1 MVHILADELH
11 AVVLRLVQAND
22 MGDSK
27 VSEDLEVV
35 FWSVTSFA
43 YASRLIDRPH
53 KGNKLVGDYPI

>member
-11 AVVLRLVQAND
+11 AIVLRLVQADD
-22 MGDSK
+22 MGDPK

-43 YASRLIDRPH
+43 NASRLIDRPH

>member
-1 MVHILADELH
+1 MVYILADELH

-22 MGDSK
+22 MGNSK
-27 VSEDLEVV
+27 VSENLEVV

-43 YASRLIDRPH
+43 DASRLIHRPH